1 MNRAKKTFSTF
12 VLILLGWP
20 SVLSGQNPSSGTWKS
35 DPAKHPFGL
44 GAIATYTPAADGKE
58 HFSNIRSREY
68 DFAIDGK
75 EYPTDRPGSTVAWI
89 KTEQLTRTCIERIQE
104 KPLREIHLVLAS
116 NGSAKT
122 QHPFLPSYSCQ
133 E

>member
-1 MNRAKKTFSTF
+1 MNRANKTFSTF

-44 GAIATYTPAADGKE
+44 GAIATYTPAVDGKE

-89 KTEQLTRTCIERIQE
+89 KTGQSTRTCIERI
-104 KPLREIHLVLAS
+104 
-116 NGSAKT
+116 
-122 QHPFLPSYSCQ
+122 
-133 E
+133 